1 MEMRRMIYIADET
14 IERWIKEDV
23 PYIDLTTELLGI
35 GAQKGKISFAA
46 RSRTI
51 VCGSEEVSRIFAKFG
66 IETTFCAPSGTPID
80 AGEKIAEG
88 AGRADALH
96 AAWKVSL
103 NVLEYACGIAE
114 RTRKIVENARSQN
127 KNIEVVSTRKG
138 FPGTKE
144 ISIKAVVAGG
154 GLPHRLGL
162 SETVLIFD
170 QHRRFLSEDLSGM
183 IGRLK
188 TRSCEKKIIAETE
201 NIDEAVALT
210 KAGIDGIQFDK
221 VSEEIL
227 RDHVARLRALNPTL
241 LIIAAGGINSENA
254 ALYSATGVDAIA
266 TSSMYFGKP
275 ADIRAYL
282 EPIYNL

>member
-1 MEMRRMIYIADET
+1 MIYIADET
-14 IERWIKEDV
+14 IERWIKEDL
-23 PYIDLTTELLGI
+23 PFIDLTTELLGI
-35 GAQKGKISFAA
+35 GSQKGKISFTA
-46 RSRTI
+46 RGRTV
-51 VCGSEEVSRIFAKFG
+51 VCGSEEVTRIFAKLG
-66 IETTFCAPSGTPID
+66 VETTFCAPSGT
-80 AGEKIAEG
+80 ALESGEKIIEG
-88 AGRADALH
+88 MGRADALH
-96 AAWKVSL
+96 AAWKVCL

-114 RTRKIVENARSQN
+114 RTRAIIENARSQN

-144 ISIKAVVAGG
+144 IAIKAVVAGG

-170 QHRRFLSEDLSGM
+170 QHRRFLNEDLSEM
-183 IGRLK
+183 IGHIK

-201 NIDEAVALT
+201 NIDEAVALV

-221 VSEEIL
+221 VPEKIL
-227 RDHVARLRALNPTL
+227 RDHVARLRTLNPAL
-241 LIIAAGGINSENA
+241 VIIAAGGINAENA
-254 ALYSATGVDAIA
+254 AAYAATGVDAIA

-282 EPIYNL
+282 EP